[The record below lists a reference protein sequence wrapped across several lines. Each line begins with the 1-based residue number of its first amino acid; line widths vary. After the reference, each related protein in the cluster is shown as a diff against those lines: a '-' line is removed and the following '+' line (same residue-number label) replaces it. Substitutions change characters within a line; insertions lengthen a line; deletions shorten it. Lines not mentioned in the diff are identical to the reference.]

1 MAFEHNGKYY
11 RYSAFV
17 PNSSE
22 IGPNG
27 EPIRKNLPTT
37 KTIRGR
43 TLINVGII
51 ERVASG
57 EIHVKTLT
65 QCDMGIK
72 VVATIANKAI
82 TSTTKKWYTDVN
94 KYYMASRK
102 TL

>member
-1 MAFEHNGKYY
+1 M
-11 RYSAFV
+11 

-51 ERVASG
+51 ERVENG
-57 EIHVKTLT
+57 EIHMKTLA
-65 QCDMGIK
+65 QCDMGLK
-72 VVATIANKAI
+72 VLAALANKGVTA
-82 TSTTKKWYTDVN
+82 STKKFYTEVN
-94 KYYMASRK
+94 KYYMANRK